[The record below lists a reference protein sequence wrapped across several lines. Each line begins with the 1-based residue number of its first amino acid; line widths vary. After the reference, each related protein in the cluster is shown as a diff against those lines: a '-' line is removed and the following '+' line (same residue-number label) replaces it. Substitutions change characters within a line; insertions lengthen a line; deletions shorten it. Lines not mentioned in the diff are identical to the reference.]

1 VPSLGFDRPLLLLL
15 VLPVLG
21 LVVYATGFRR
31 RRIPLGPVALRSVIA
46 LSLILSLAGVRINLP
61 VDRLAVAFLV
71 DRSDSIGAE
80 NRAAQ
85 EAFIRQAVAQLRP
98 EDEWAVITFGAEPLV
113 DRSLAPGSQF
123 SGIASVPDGS
133 RTDIEAALRLAMGLL
148 PPDRARRLVLLTD
161 GNENQGEAAR
171 QADLLAAAGVEVW
184 AVALPG
190 RTGPEVRA
198 ERLVAPGRL
207 REGQQLELRGT
218 VWANQATDATVRLL
232 ADGVPVA
239 EQAVRL
245 QAGFNNFV
253 FQVGQLPP
261 GFHNLVLQVTNAPDT
276 YPQNNES
283 LAVIQ
288 VLGQT
293 RTLLVGTEADRGPAA
308 AALRAAGMPVT
319 EVEAENMPGS
329 LDRLRDYDVVILA
342 NVPADTL
349 REKLGVL
356 STLVRELGRGLV
368 VIGGERSYALGAYHR
383 TPLAELL
390 PVELEPKNY
399 RETPSVAFVAVIDK
413 SGSMGNCH
421 GTAGACGSP
430 PLTGPPPNIPKIEL
444 AKEATFQALQ
454 RLSPRDQVGVLVF
467 DSAARWVARPESNAD
482 LQRIFSLLAGVRA
495 EGGTNIYAGLAEAV
509 EALKKSQAAVKHI
522 VLMTDGW
529 SRTGD
534 FSALI
539 RDMKAHGIT
548 LSTIGVGGG
557 SADLLQTLAK
567 EGSGRY
573 YAVADARDV
582 PQILLKE
589 TEEVQRTIIVEET
602 FRPVPADPSPIL
614 RGLTGLPPLH
624 GYLGTSPKTG
634 AQVPLRSTK
643 DDPILA
649 TWQTGLGR
657 VVAWTS
663 DAKGRWARDW
673 VTWAGFPT
681 FWRQVV
687 DWAGAAPTGEGL
699 RAAVRAE
706 GASGLITADLDRPT
720 LPEGHTLEA
729 RVVGPDGAVRSVGLE
744 QTGPGQF
751 QGVFP
756 AGQSGTYYVVVT
768 EQAGDQAVRG
778 DLTALAVAYSAEYR
792 DPAANPS
799 LLSGLVRATG
809 GRLNPEPSDVFKAA
823 FHPVRQS
830 TPLYP
835 WLLLLA
841 TVLWPLDVA
850 WRRLAVGP
858 GVVAAVVA
866 SAVRRRLAAR
876 RAVEVPAMLGRLSA
890 RKTVAAG
897 RLGQVRPKGEPE
909 SRQQEAATTADLG
922 RLREAKLRAR
932 RETGRAD

>member
-1 VPSLGFDRPLLLLL
+1 MPSIGFERPLVLGL

-21 LVVYATGFRR
+21 LTLYAAGLGRR
-31 RRIPLGPVALRSVIA
+31 RLPLGPVVLRSVIA
-46 LSLILSLAGVRINLP
+46 SSLVFALAGLRLNLP

-71 DRSDSIGAE
+71 DRSDSISAE

-85 EAFIRQAVAQLRP
+85 EAFIRQAVARLRP
-98 EDEWAVITFGAEPLV
+98 EDEWAVIAFGAEPLV

-123 SGIASVPDGS
+123 AGIASVPDGS
-133 RTDIEAALRLAMGLL
+133 RTDIEAAIRLAMGLL

-171 QADLLAAAGVEVW
+171 QADLLAAAGVELW

-190 RTGPEVRA
+190 RSGPEVRA
-198 ERLVAPGRL
+198 ERLVAPGRV
-207 REGQQLELRGT
+207 REGQVVELRGT
-218 VWANQATDATVRLL
+218 VWANQPADATVRLL
-232 ADGVPVA
+232 ADGTPVA
-239 EQAVRL
+239 EQSVRL

-261 GFHNLVLQVTNAPDT
+261 GFHNLSLQVTNAPDT

-283 LAVIQ
+283 LAVVQ

-293 RTLLVGTEADRGPAA
+293 RTLLVGAAADRAPVA
-308 AALRAAGMPVT
+308 AALRAAGLPVT
-319 EVEAENMPGS
+319 EVEPENLPGS
-329 LDRLRDYDVVILA
+329 LDGLRDYDVVVLA
-342 NVPADTL
+342 NVPADVL
-349 REKLGVL
+349 GDKLKVL

-383 TPLAELL
+383 TPLADLL
-390 PVELEPKNY
+390 PVELEPKSY

-421 GTAGACGSP
+421 GTSGACGSP
-430 PLTGPPPNIPKIEL
+430 PLTGPPPNVPKVEL

-454 RLSPRDQVGVLVF
+454 RLGPRDEVGVLVF
-467 DSAARWVARPESNAD
+467 DSVARWIARPGPNAD
-482 LQRIFSLLAGVRA
+482 LQRIFSLLAGVQA

-539 RDMKAHGIT
+539 QDMKAHGIT

-567 EGSGRY
+567 EGGGRY
-573 YAVADARDV
+573 YAVADAREV

-602 FRPVPADPSPIL
+602 FRPAPADPSPIL
-614 RGLTGLPPLH
+614 QGLPALPPLH

-634 AQVPLRSTK
+634 AQVILRSAK

-649 TWQTGLGR
+649 AWQTGLGR

-673 VTWAGFPT
+673 VAWTGFPT

-687 DWAGAAPTGEGL
+687 DWAGAAPTGGGL
-699 RAAVRAE
+699 RATIRTE
-706 GASGLITADLDRPT
+706 GGNGVLSVDLDRST
-720 LPEGHTLEA
+720 LPEGHALNA
-729 RVVGPDGAVRSVGLE
+729 RVVAPDGTVRTVRLD
-744 QTGPGQF
+744 QTGPGEF
-751 QGVFP
+751 EGVFP
-756 AGQSGTYYVVVT
+756 AGQPGTYYAAVT
-768 EQAGDQAVRG
+768 EQAGDQTVRG
-778 DLTALAVAYSAEYR
+778 DRTALAVAYSAEYR
-792 DPAANPS
+792 DPAANPG
-799 LLSGLVRATG
+799 LLSALVRATG
-809 GRLNPEPSDVFKAA
+809 GRLNPEPADVFQTA
-823 FHPVRQS
+823 FRPVRQS

-841 TVLWPLDVA
+841 ALLWPLDIA
-850 WRRLAVGP
+850 ARRLGVGP
-858 GVVAAVVA
+858 GPVIAGAAAAV
-866 SAVRRRLAAR
+866 RQRLVAR
-876 RAVEVPAMLGRLSA
+876 RAVEVPAMLGRLRA
-890 RKTVAAG
+890 RKTVASS
-897 RLGQVRPKGEPE
+897 RLGKVRVPPRPE
-909 SRQQEAATTADLG
+909 AGAVESPGGDLS

>member
-1 VPSLGFDRPLLLLL
+1 MPSVGFDRPLVL
-15 VLPVLG
+15 VLLAPVLVLMLYAVG
-21 LVVYATGFRR
+21 LRR
-31 RRIPLGPVALRSVIA
+31 RRLPVGPVVLRSVIT
-46 LSLILSLAGVRINLP
+46 LSLILALAGVRLNLP

-71 DRSDSIGAE
+71 DRSDSISAE

-85 EAFIRQAVAQLRP
+85 ETFIRQAVAGLRP

-133 RTDIEAALRLAMGLL
+133 RTDIEAAVRLAMGLL

-161 GNENQGEAAR
+161 GNENQGEAMR
-171 QADLLAAAGVEVW
+171 QADLLAASGVELW

-190 RTGPEVRA
+190 RAGPEVRA
-198 ERLVAPGRL
+198 ERLVAPGRV
-207 REGQQLELRGT
+207 REGQLVELRGT
-218 VWANQATDATVRLL
+218 VWANQAADATVRLL

-261 GFHNLVLQVTNAPDT
+261 GFHNLVLQVTNTPDT

-283 LAVIQ
+283 LAVVQ

-293 RTLLVGTEADRGPAA
+293 RTLLVGAEADRAPVA

-319 EVEAENMPGS
+319 EVDPENLPGS
-329 LDRLRDYDVVILA
+329 LDGLRDYDVVVLA
-342 NVPADTL
+342 NVPADVL
-349 REKLGVL
+349 GEKLRVL

-390 PVELEPKNY
+390 PVELEPKSY

-421 GTAGACGSP
+421 GTSGACGSP
-430 PLTGPPPNIPKIEL
+430 PLTGPPPNIPKVEL

-454 RLSPRDQVGVLVF
+454 RLGPRDEVGVLVF
-467 DSAARWVARPESNAD
+467 DSVARWIARPASNAD

-534 FSALI
+534 FGTLI
-539 RDMKAHGIT
+539 RDMKEHGIT

-567 EGSGRY
+567 EGGGRY
-573 YAVADARDV
+573 YAVGDARDV

-602 FRPVPADPSPIL
+602 FRPAPADPSPIL
-614 RGLTGLPPLH
+614 QGLSALPPLH

-634 AQVPLRSTK
+634 AQVVLRSAR

-649 TWQTGLGR
+649 AWQTGLGR

-699 RAAVRAE
+699 RVGVRTE
-706 GASGLITADLDRPT
+706 GASGLITVDLDRPT
-720 LPEGHTLEA
+720 LAEGHTLAA
-729 RVVGPDGAVRSVGLE
+729 RVVGPDGTVRTVRLD

-751 QGVFP
+751 EGVFP
-756 AGQSGTYYVVVT
+756 AGQSGTYYVAVT
-768 EQAGDQAVRG
+768 EQAGGRTLRG
-778 DLTALAVAYSAEYR
+778 DRTALAVAYSAEYR
-792 DPAANPS
+792 DPAANPG
-799 LLSGLVRATG
+799 LLSALARVTG
-809 GRLNPEPSDVFKAA
+809 GRLNPEPADVFRAA
-823 FHPVRQS
+823 FRPVRQS

-841 TVLWPLDVA
+841 AVLWPLDIA

-858 GVVAAVVA
+858 AAVLA
-866 SAVRRRLAAR
+866 GALSAVRTRLAAR
-876 RAVEVPAMLGRLSA
+876 RAVEVPAMLGRLRT
-890 RKTVAAG
+890 RKTVASS
-897 RLGQVRPKGEPE
+897 RLGQVRPAPKAETGQP
-909 SRQQEAATTADLG
+909 AAPAGGDLG

>member
-1 VPSLGFDRPLLLLL
+1 VPSIGFERPLVLGLI
-15 VLPVLG
+15 LPVLA
-21 LVVYATGFRR
+21 LTLYAARLGRR
-31 RRIPLGPVALRSVIA
+31 RLPLGPVVLRSVIA
-46 LSLILSLAGVRINLP
+46 SSLVFALAGLRLNLP

-85 EAFIRQAVAQLRP
+85 EAFIRQAVARLRP
-98 EDEWAVITFGAEPLV
+98 EDEWAVIAFGAEPLV
-113 DRSLAPGSQF
+113 DRSLAPGSQLA
-123 SGIASVPDGS
+123 GIASVPDGS
-133 RTDIEAALRLAMGLL
+133 RTDIEAAIRLAMGLL

-171 QADLLAAAGVEVW
+171 QADLLAAAGVELW
-184 AVALPG
+184 AVTLSG
-190 RTGPEVRA
+190 RAGPEVRA
-198 ERLVAPGRL
+198 ERLVAPGRV
-207 REGQQLELRGT
+207 REGQVVELRGT
-218 VWANQATDATVRLL
+218 VWANQPADATVRLL
-232 ADGVPVA
+232 ADGTPVA

-245 QAGFNNFV
+245 QAGFNNFA

-261 GFHNLVLQVTNAPDT
+261 GFHNLALQVTNAPDT

-283 LAVIQ
+283 LAVVQ

-293 RTLLVGTEADRGPAA
+293 RTLLVGAGADRAPVA

-319 EVEAENMPGS
+319 EVEPENLPGS
-329 LDRLRDYDVVILA
+329 LDALRDYDVVVLA
-342 NVPADTL
+342 NVPADVL
-349 REKLGVL
+349 GEKLKVL
-356 STLVRELGRGLV
+356 ATLIRELGRGLV
-368 VIGGERSYALGAYHR
+368 VIGGERSYALGVYHR
-383 TPLAELL
+383 TPLADLL
-390 PVELEPKNY
+390 PVDLEPKSY

-421 GTAGACGSP
+421 GTSGACGSP
-430 PLTGPPPNIPKIEL
+430 PITGPPPNIPKVEL

-454 RLSPRDQVGVLVF
+454 RLGPRDEVGVLVF
-467 DSAARWVARPESNAD
+467 DSVARWVARPQANAD
-482 LQRIFSLLAGVRA
+482 LQRIFSLLASVRA

-534 FSALI
+534 FGALI
-539 RDMKAHGIT
+539 QEMKAHGIT

-567 EGSGRY
+567 DGGGRY
-573 YAVADARDV
+573 YAVADAREV

-602 FRPVPADPSPIL
+602 FRPAPADPSPIL
-614 RGLTGLPPLH
+614 QGLRALPPLH

-634 AQVPLRSTK
+634 AQVILRSPK

-649 TWQTGLGR
+649 AWQTGLGR

-673 VTWAGFPT
+673 VNWAGFAT

-699 RAAVRAE
+699 RATIRTE
-706 GASGLITADLDRPT
+706 GANGVLTVDLERST
-720 LPEGHTLEA
+720 LPEGHALNA
-729 RVVGPDGAVRSVGLE
+729 RVVAPDGTVRTVRLD
-744 QTGPGQF
+744 QTGPGEF
-751 QGVFP
+751 EGVFP
-756 AGQSGTYYVVVT
+756 AGQPGTYYAAVT
-768 EQAGDQAVRG
+768 EQAGEQTVRG
-778 DLTALAVAYSAEYR
+778 DRTALAVAYSAEYR
-792 DPAANPS
+792 DPAGNPG
-799 LLSGLVRATG
+799 LLSALVRATG
-809 GRLNPEPSDVFKAA
+809 GRLNPEPADVFQTA
-823 FHPVRQS
+823 FRPVRQS

-841 TVLWPLDVA
+841 VLLWPLDIA
-850 WRRLAVGP
+850 ARRLGLGP
-858 GVVAAVVA
+858 AAVIA
-866 SAVRRRLAAR
+866 GATSAVRQRLAAR
-876 RAVEVPAMLGRLSA
+876 RAVEMPAMLGRLRA
-890 RKTVAAG
+890 RKTVASS
-897 RLGQVRPKGEPE
+897 RLGQVGMPPRPDAGAVE
-909 SRQQEAATTADLG
+909 SSGGDLS

>member
-1 VPSLGFDRPLLLLL
+1 VPSIGFERPLVLGLI
-15 VLPVLG
+15 LPVLA
-21 LVVYATGFRR
+21 LTLYAARLGRR
-31 RRIPLGPVALRSVIA
+31 RLPLGPVVLRSVIA
-46 LSLILSLAGVRINLP
+46 SSLVFALAGLRLNLP

-85 EAFIRQAVAQLRP
+85 EAFIRQAVARLRP
-98 EDEWAVITFGAEPLV
+98 EDEWAVIAFGAEPLV
-113 DRSLAPGSQF
+113 DRSLAPGSQLA
-123 SGIASVPDGS
+123 GIASVPDGS
-133 RTDIEAALRLAMGLL
+133 RTDIEAAIRLAMGLL

-171 QADLLAAAGVEVW
+171 QADLLAAAGVELW
-184 AVALPG
+184 AVTLSG
-190 RTGPEVRA
+190 RAGPEVRA
-198 ERLVAPGRL
+198 ERLVAPGRV
-207 REGQQLELRGT
+207 REGQVVELRGT
-218 VWANQATDATVRLL
+218 VWANQPADATVRLL
-232 ADGVPVA
+232 ADGTPVA

-245 QAGFNNFV
+245 QAGFNNFA

-261 GFHNLVLQVTNAPDT
+261 GFHNLALQVTNAPDT

-283 LAVIQ
+283 LAVVQ

-293 RTLLVGTEADRGPAA
+293 RTLLVGAGADRAPVA

-319 EVEAENMPGS
+319 EVEPENLPGS
-329 LDRLRDYDVVILA
+329 LDALRDYDVVVLA
-342 NVPADTL
+342 NVPADVL
-349 REKLGVL
+349 GEKLKVL
-356 STLVRELGRGLV
+356 ATLIRELGRGLV

-383 TPLAELL
+383 TPLADLL
-390 PVELEPKNY
+390 PVDLEPKSY

-421 GTAGACGSP
+421 GTSGACGSP
-430 PLTGPPPNIPKIEL
+430 PITGPPPNIPKVEL

-454 RLSPRDQVGVLVF
+454 RLGPRDEVGVLVF
-467 DSAARWVARPESNAD
+467 DSVARWVARPQANAD
-482 LQRIFSLLAGVRA
+482 LQRIFSLLASVRA

-534 FSALI
+534 FGALI
-539 RDMKAHGIT
+539 QEMKAHGIT

-567 EGSGRY
+567 DGGGRY
-573 YAVADARDV
+573 YAVADAREV

-602 FRPVPADPSPIL
+602 FRPAPADPSPIL
-614 RGLTGLPPLH
+614 QGLRALPPLH

-634 AQVPLRSTK
+634 AQVILRSAK

-649 TWQTGLGR
+649 AWQTGLGR

-673 VTWAGFPT
+673 VNWAGFAT

-699 RAAVRAE
+699 RATIRTE
-706 GASGLITADLDRPT
+706 GANGVLTVDLERST
-720 LPEGHTLEA
+720 LPEGHALNA
-729 RVVGPDGAVRSVGLE
+729 RVVAPDGTVRTVRLD
-744 QTGPGQF
+744 QTGPGEF
-751 QGVFP
+751 EGVFP
-756 AGQSGTYYVVVT
+756 AGQPGTYYAAVT
-768 EQAGDQAVRG
+768 EQAGEQTVRG
-778 DLTALAVAYSAEYR
+778 DRTALAVAYSAEYR
-792 DPAANPS
+792 DPAGNPG
-799 LLSGLVRATG
+799 LLSALVRATG
-809 GRLNPEPSDVFKAA
+809 GRLNPEPADVFQTA
-823 FHPVRQS
+823 FRPVRQS

-841 TVLWPLDVA
+841 VLLWPLDIA
-850 WRRLAVGP
+850 ARRLGLGP
-858 GVVAAVVA
+858 AAVIA
-866 SAVRRRLAAR
+866 GATSAVRQRLAAR
-876 RAVEVPAMLGRLSA
+876 RAVEMPAMLGRLRA
-890 RKTVAAG
+890 RKTVASS
-897 RLGQVRPKGEPE
+897 RLGQVGMPPRPDAGAVE
-909 SRQQEAATTADLG
+909 SSGGDLS